1 MSGSFLR
8 LSILLAG
15 VVGAVPATAAEMT
28 AGDARRFIAGRLFAY
43 SCFDGTTGA
52 GRIYG
57 DGSVAGY
64 IAIGGGG
71 RSRFVTLPAGTVR
84 VKGERYCASV
94 RGVPFEPCFSLQKTS
109 HYSFRG
115 SVSGLSLAY
124 CDFHRRSARVD
135 LVRAPPLRLSP
146 MRSSAVASTVGE

>member
-1 MSGSFLR
+1 MSGRFLR

-15 VVGAVPATAAEMT
+15 IAATAPAVAGELG

-43 SCFDGTTGA
+43 TCFDGTTGA

-64 IAIGGGG
+64 ISIGGAA
-71 RSRFVTLPAGTVR
+71 RPRFVNLPSGTLR

-94 RGVPFEPCFSLQKTS
+94 RGIPFEPCFSLQKTS
-109 HYSFRG
+109 HHSFRG
-115 SVSGLSLAY
+115 SVSGLGLAY

-135 LVRAPPLRLSP
+135 LVRSPPLRLSP
-146 MRSSAVASTVGE
+146 LRSSAVASATAE